1 MPLKVKKCHFQ
12 NEWLTNEEYSN
23 WVQVVPKNRSRVK
36 CSLCKTEI
44 DISNMGVSALDSHA
58 AGKKHKQ
65 IASAAVSWA
74 MFFTGKLDYI

>member
-23 WVQVVPKNRSRVK
+23 WVQVVPKSRSRVK

-65 IASAAVSWA
+65 IAIAAVSWA